1 MVSKQHCSSNSF
13 LNIITDNEHRFEEII
28 TLFCLYSL
36 ENGFNIEVQRRKVPK
51 RFQFRTKLKLPLVV
65 IAFRITITF
74 LIQGHSVIILL
85 GFTPLL
91 KLVSDG
97 TYTCLHQKRITL
109 EKIPRDFLIIF
120 TLNLFLVYIQL
131 FLRLIYL
138 LLAICR

>member
-1 MVSKQHCSSNSF
+1 M
-13 LNIITDNEHRFEEII
+13 NIITDNEHRLEEII

-91 KLVSDG
+91 KLVSVS
-97 TYTCLHQKRITL
+97 TVNLMQASVLTSNWKR
-109 EKIPRDFLIIF
+109 
-120 TLNLFLVYIQL
+120 
-131 FLRLIYL
+131 
-138 LLAICR
+138 